1 MDNLCNIPLFSSIDP
16 DRGEQ
21 LAKECIWKE
30 YEANELVIDIDEE
43 TNDVRF
49 VISGLVRIISRL
61 SIGKE
66 VILGE
71 MGPGDFFGELAAIDG
86 ETRSANVTTL
96 YKSKLCIMPK
106 ATFLKLI
113 TLSPEINL
121 NVMKVLTQRIRTLN
135 MRLAEQSFLQAKHRV
150 YAELLRLSKPRL
162 GHEGQRSISPPPTQR
177 ELADRIG
184 TRREVVS
191 RELNALHKQG
201 IFEKT
206 KGALVIKNVSELQKR
221 ISDAWEE

>member
-150 YAELLRLSKPRL
+150 YAELLRLSKQMC
-162 GHEGQRSISPPPTQR
+162 EQPTKA
-177 ELADRIG
+177 LL
-184 TRREVVS
+184 RR
-191 RELNALHKQG
+191 
-201 IFEKT
+201 
-206 KGALVIKNVSELQKR
+206 
-221 ISDAWEE
+221 